1 MSGNTRRLTP
11 ATSHG
16 SEEHHHGQTVDTY
29 EHDVDGECEIVHV
42 RMVQDHA
49 EDVSSHE
56 RAQRGSD
63 AQRVHDRRIQ
73 GVSACIHGACHKQQ
87 KVKHLEAKHQKTGQN
102 GKPTFAEKRRQQKHA
117 CHNWEQN
124 SVERKHVE
132 STFGEELY
140 QSNDKSR
147 ARHARHKDEKRLALA
162 RMVEIPDELPHE
174 AKCAHAENRLA
185 KVAKNRRQLPWRAR
199 DDLIRLDFF
208 ETATQAIGCQCGK
221 DDDGTHHRPDDGKN
235 GDNKAQNNGTCC
247 RKRNVNCRARCA
259 LGSIETLPHHE
270 KAA

>member
-1 MSGNTRRLTP
+1 MR
-11 ATSHG
+11 
-16 SEEHHHGQTVDTY
+16 
-29 EHDVDGECEIVHV
+29 IVHV

-147 ARHARHKDEKRLALA
+147 ARQPAIRMRKDWLSPEWSKYPTSFHTKPSALTQKTG
-162 RMVEIPDELPHE
+162 LPRSR
-174 AKCAHAENRLA
+174 K
-185 KVAKNRRQLPWRAR
+185 
-199 DDLIRLDFF
+199 
-208 ETATQAIGCQCGK
+208 TA
-221 DDDGTHHRPDDGKN
+221 D
-235 GDNKAQNNGTCC
+235 
-247 RKRNVNCRARCA
+247 
-259 LGSIETLPHHE
+259 SS
-270 KAA
+270 